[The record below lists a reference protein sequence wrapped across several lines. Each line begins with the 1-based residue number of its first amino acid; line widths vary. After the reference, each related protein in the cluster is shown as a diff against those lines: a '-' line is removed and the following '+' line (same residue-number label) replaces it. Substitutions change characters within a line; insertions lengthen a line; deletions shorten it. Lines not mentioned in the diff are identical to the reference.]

1 MVTREGL
8 VKILD
13 FGLAKVPPS
22 PSGSADS
29 VVDTQAAA
37 VTRFGEIVGTAGYM
51 SPEQA
56 RGEPL
61 DFRSDQFS
69 LGAVLYEMATGRRA
83 FQRGTYI
90 DTLCA
95 ILIDQPEPIAR
106 IQPGVPPPLT
116 WIIERCLA
124 KNPEGR
130 YPSTRELAR
139 ELRDL
144 KEHLNA
150 SWETATGPADPEIAT
165 RSLSPFGAVLV
176 AVGVAAV
183 SWLLLGGRGPTPRK
197 PNLGWH

>member
-1 MVTREGL
+1 M
-8 VKILD
+8 
-13 FGLAKVPPS
+13 
-22 PSGSADS
+22 
-29 VVDTQAAA
+29 
-37 VTRFGEIVGTAGYM
+37 GTAGYM
-51 SPEQA
+51 SPEQT
-56 RGEPL
+56 RSESL

-69 LGAVLYEMATGRRA
+69 FGVMLYEMATGKRA
-83 FQRGTYI
+83 FRRNTYI
-90 DTLCA
+90 DTLSA
-95 ILIDQPEPIAR
+95 VLNDQPEPIAG
-106 IQPGVPPPLT
+106 IQPGVPPALT